1 MTGNHPELKKKKRAA
16 ESDFGMRTRVVKR
29 DVCTTRRLMDKQL
42 VPPRRGK
49 RNKRV
54 VLPPFNQGKAFQIL
68 RCIDS
73 HEKVQLGVRSEVF
86 PDRVWIGHDIAP
98 TPLECFAS
106 VECIELPLPPSSA
119 YTTEQAVIGGVG
131 KHLRWKTIMFQPN
144 IDETPDLIISGIR
157 DANAF
162 ERTVDKMQP
171 FVYVKEYK
179 ADDIEGNESSLLAH
193 AVLTDRPS

>member
-1 MTGNHPELKKKKRAA
+1 M
-16 ESDFGMRTRVVKR
+16 
-29 DVCTTRRLMDKQL
+29 
-42 VPPRRGK
+42 PPRRGK
-49 RNKRV
+49 RNKSV
-54 VLPPFNQGKAFQIL
+54 VLLPFNQGKAFQIL

-86 PDRVWIGHDIAP
+86 PDRVWIGHDIAL

-157 DANAF
+157 DANALSAPST
-162 ERTVDKMQP
+162 RCNPLSTP
-171 FVYVKEYK
+171 RNTRPTTLKET
-179 ADDIEGNESSLLAH
+179 SQVS
-193 AVLTDRPS
+193 